1 MKNKLRLLFCILIC
15 ILFTDSYSQHN
26 KELDYKKLLE
36 LPFSD
41 LLTTGE
47 RYRKQND
54 IDTAMIYYMVLAGK
68 YNSNINLADKYL
80 CMIAYNLAGQIYF
93 EKGNYSRAFE
103 LYLKG
108 ILICEENNMS
118 ELLPEFYKNTGNIYC
133 SFQDYEPGIDCYIKG
148 LHLARKFNNTEVEIK
163 LLNNLT
169 GMCCYVNRIEEAKL
183 YYNESLKYKSLD
195 TIQQYLSDLNLGL
208 IYVNEQKYDS
218 ATACFKR
225 SAEYAISNKLESK
238 YISSS
243 YTELAQLYEKTG
255 RYDSALYYIQKGM
268 EVVKESGPMYI
279 FAENL
284 KTMAN
289 IYRKIGDDKT
299 SLLYKTRYWT
309 LYDSIFSKNEF
320 NKMKNTQFL
329 YEMDKN
335 YRKIESLN
343 ADKERKEL
351 QVESQRKL
359 LVIVFISLLILI
371 SMFIIVYTQKRK
383 LNNAY
388 RDLFK
393 RNKDLLKF
401 EQKYKELLNAKN
413 SSTEGINTPFIS
425 GINYNLNE
433 TPEETNI
440 DKVKLQSASK
450 LSDEQKEKLLYDIN
464 KVMEDPEKFCDC
476 DFSLE
481 QLSSLIGSNS
491 RYVSQVI
498 NETYNKN
505 FRTYINEYRIKE
517 AQLRLMN
524 IKEYGNYTIKAIAE
538 SVGYKSH
545 TNFILIFKK
554 MTGMSPSLYQ
564 NMTKKDA

>member
-1 MKNKLRLLFCILIC
+1 MKNKIHLCLYILTYLLF
-15 ILFTDSYSQHN
+15 TNTYAQDRR
-26 KELDYKKLLE
+26 ELDYKRLMD
-36 LPFSD
+36 LPSVD
-41 LLTTGE
+41 LLNTGE
-47 RYRKQND
+47 KYQKQKD
-54 IDTAMIYYMVLAGK
+54 MDTAMIYYLILAGK
-68 YNSNINLADKYL
+68 YNPSISRTDKYL
-80 CMIAYNLAGQIYF
+80 YMTAHNLAGQIYF
-93 EKGNYSRAFE
+93 EKGNYSKAFE

-108 ILICEENNMS
+108 ILICEENNMP
-118 ELLPEFYKNTGNIYC
+118 ELLPEFYKNAGNIYC

-148 LHLARKFNNTEVEIK
+148 LNLAREHNNTEVEIK

-169 GMCCYVNRIEEAKL
+169 GMCCYVNRLKEAKQ
-183 YYNESLKYKSLD
+183 YYSEFLKYKDSSA
-195 TIQQYLSDLNLGL
+195 IQQYLCDLNLGL

-218 ATACFKR
+218 ATIYFKK
-225 SAEYAISNKLESK
+225 SVEQAINNKLEPK

-243 YTELAQLYEKTG
+243 YTELSQLYERTG
-255 RYDSALYYIQKGM
+255 SYDSAFYYIQKGM
-268 EVVKESGPMYI
+268 EVVQESGPMYI

-289 IYRKIGDDKT
+289 IYQKAGDKDM
-299 SLLYKTRYWT
+299 SLSYKTRYWT

-320 NKMKNTQFL
+320 NKMKNSQFL

-335 YRKIESLN
+335 YRKIEALN
-343 ADKERKEL
+343 ADKQLK
-351 QVESQRKL
+351 ESQVRTQRMIL
-359 LVIVFISLLILI
+359 MIVFISFLILTC
-371 SMFIIVYTQKRK
+371 MLIIVYAQKRK

-393 RNKDLLKF
+393 RNKELIKF
-401 EQKYKELLNAKN
+401 EQKYKELRDYKDSLMARISHSDNENQSLLPENNMDKN
-413 SSTEGINTPFIS
+413 
-425 GINYNLNE
+425 
-433 TPEETNI
+433 
-440 DKVKLQSASK
+440 KLQSANK
-450 LSDEQKEKLLYDIN
+450 LSDEQKERLLQDIN

-481 QLSSLIGSNS
+481 QLASLIDSNS

-498 NETYNKN
+498 NDTYNKN
-505 FRTYINEYRIKE
+505 FRTFINEYRIKE

-564 NMTKKDA
+564 NMTRKEK